1 MIGERGGRERRVVVV
16 RHAIVEISKTV
27 AIMREDSG
35 ALSLR
40 VSQLIKQYS
49 SVTRH
54 PQQVDGVC
62 GIDVMDE
69 SAQAM
74 HKWDVGGGPR
84 MVCEEISSEHGVSE
98 DEDGAYSSA
107 TANVDS
113 YF

>member
-1 MIGERGGRERRVVVV
+1 MRD
-16 RHAIVEISKTV
+16 AIINVSKTV

-35 ALSLR
+35 TLSLR

-49 SVTRH
+49 SVPRH

-62 GIDVMDE
+62 SIDVMDE
-69 SAQAM
+69 SAQCM
-74 HKWDVGGGPR
+74 YKCNVGSGPR
-84 MVCEEISSEHGVSE
+84 MVCEEVSREHGVSE

-107 TANVDS
+107 TANAGS